1 MIGVKFEYPYETLP
15 DEWLIRA
22 YKEIYKN
29 MSLDKEYIKKIDS
42 LQHVYHND
50 IKFQCIVVITSTN
63 KYFKI
68 YPDKLIFRPKY
79 QMYKKEKVLLSNN
92 LNFIF
97 NNFCH

>member
-1 MIGVKFEYPYETLP
+1 MKNHYEPLP
-15 DEWLIRA
+15 DEWLIKA

-42 LQHVYHND
+42 IKPYVYHND
-50 IKFQCIVVITSTN
+50 IVFQCIVVITSTN

-79 QMYKKEKVLLSNN
+79 QMYKKEKVLLTNN